1 MGFRG
6 RDGCHRGEVF
16 RGLHVP
22 GVFLFPG
29 MGPRQRAERIHHIL
43 VVPGPQ
49 HEVTG
54 RGQETSSSRAAV
66 LGFFHR
72 DFQISSAPAEI
83 RVWGNGLLW
92 NSLNPGQS

>member
-6 RDGCHRGEVF
+6 RDGRHRGEVF

-43 VVPGPQ
+43 VIPGPQ

-54 RGQETSSSRAAV
+54 RS
-66 LGFFHR
+66 
-72 DFQISSAPAEI
+72 
-83 RVWGNGLLW
+83 
-92 NSLNPGQS
+92 